1 MALRC
6 SGFLAGLALVWEPV
20 LAGENRQSGPLAS
33 ARPGLRAGGER
44 QQGTPK
50 LWWSP
55 LLYPALVA
63 TLRKEE
69 HPPAY
74 PGAQG
79 QHGLPGL
86 TQVSMSLEG
95 PLPGWSSRRDRCSR
109 AGWEGGGQGGVQ
121 SGGRVCGTPQGIRD
135 PTSSSNGVPGLEV
148 PLGDGAAG
156 GAVRGPKA
164 FLLWGLGK
172 SSTVALGPAVPPS
185 GTG

>member
-1 MALRC
+1 M
-6 SGFLAGLALVWEPV
+6 
-20 LAGENRQSGPLAS
+20 
-33 ARPGLRAGGER
+33 GER

-63 TLRKEE
+63 TSGERKNTRL
-69 HPPAY
+69 PTQ
-74 PGAQG
+74 GAQG
-79 QHGLPGL
+79 AAWTAGL

-109 AGWEGGGQGGVQ
+109 SWLGGGGQGGVQ
-121 SGGRVCGTPQGIRD
+121 SGGRVCGTPQGICD

-156 GAVRGPKA
+156 GAVRGSSSA
-164 FLLWGLGK
+164 FLLVGGLG
-172 SSTVALGPAVPPS
+172 SSAVALGPAGGLLPFRDWLRSTSAGHVQGRGPS
-185 GTG
+185 SSPELMLRSGK